1 MSKSGGSLYPWTLVQ
16 NHILEFQSWLSFT
29 QIKKG
34 AYDCWSPIDRFDG
47 NYKLHLGLYLR
58 DLEKGR
64 EEGRTKRGRESL
76 RIHANKHCEPVL
88 FFLLSQQLVL
98 MFRGHS
104 TCHMHVTRDGR
115 GEADGAG
122 ERRLDYTSVCETET
136 GPDDPPGT
144 HHTGASN
151 WESRCSLIL
160 PGGTGRDEPQMFR
173 SMNFAICKYSLFFHL
188 V

>member
-1 MSKSGGSLYPWTLVQ
+1 MSKSAGSLYPWTLVQ

-29 QIKKG
+29 QIKKC
-34 AYDCWSPIDRFDG
+34 AYERWSPIDRFDR
-47 NYKLHLGLYLR
+47 NCKFHLGLYLH

-64 EEGRTKRGRESL
+64 EGGRTKRGRESL

-122 ERRLDYTSVCETET
+122 ERRLAYTSVCETET

-144 HHTGASN
+144 HHTEHLTEKADALWFCGRAQGGKSHKCSGAWTLQFVNTHCFS
-151 WESRCSLIL
+151 
-160 PGGTGRDEPQMFR
+160 T
-173 SMNFAICKYSLFFHL
+173 
-188 V
+188 